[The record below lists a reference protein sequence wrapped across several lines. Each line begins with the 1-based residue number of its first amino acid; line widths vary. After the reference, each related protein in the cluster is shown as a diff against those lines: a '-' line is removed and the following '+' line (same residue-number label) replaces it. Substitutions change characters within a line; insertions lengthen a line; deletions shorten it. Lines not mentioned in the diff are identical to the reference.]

1 MITTLDIVKAV
12 AIQIKGKFDA
22 KVCIDKEQLQK
33 YTSSNNCIYIEVTT
47 LASEVATLF
56 ANTDSIVIDIAYYPV
71 GAVDRSELYEIES
84 KIRCLFIRSLKIGRD
99 YMHINSL
106 TPDIVK
112 DEVGW
117 RLNVSLIGKLYNNML
132 ETTFVDGKKI
142 SGTDKI
148 EILDPVQV
156 MTAVDLEV
164 KDGE

>member
-1 MITTLDIVKAV
+1 M
-12 AIQIKGKFDA
+12 
-22 KVCIDKEQLQK
+22 
-33 YTSSNNCIYIEVTT
+33 
-47 LASEVATLF
+47 ATLF